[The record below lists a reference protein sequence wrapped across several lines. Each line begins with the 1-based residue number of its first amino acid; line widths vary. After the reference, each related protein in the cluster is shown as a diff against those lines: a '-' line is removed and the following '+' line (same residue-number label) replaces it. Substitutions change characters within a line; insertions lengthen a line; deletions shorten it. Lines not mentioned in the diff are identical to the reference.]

1 MDWIFFV
8 AAILIG
14 VASGLRAMTGPA
26 VASLA
31 ARYYGLPLWGTQL
44 GFMSSQVAAIVLPIF
59 AVLEF
64 IYDLLPFAGSRTA
77 VGPLLARIFT
87 GALSGACVA
96 VGGGGSITAGA
107 VAGGL
112 GGVAGCY
119 GGYAARKAA
128 IRAIGGIPAALVEDV
143 VAIGLAV
150 LAVWMVI

>member
-1 MDWIFFV
+1 MDGTFFI

-14 VASGLRAMTGPA
+14 IASGLRSMTGLA

-31 ARYYGLPLWGTQL
+31 ARYWGLGLWGTRL
-44 GFMSSQVAAIVLPIF
+44 GFMSSHIAAIALSVF

-96 VGGGGSITAGA
+96 VGAAESITAGA

-128 IRAIGGIPAALVEDV
+128 IRTVGGIPAALAEDV

-150 LAVWMVI
+150 LAVWMVV

>member
-1 MDWIFFV
+1 MDWTFFV

-14 VASGLRAMTGPA
+14 IASGLRSLTGPA

-31 ARYYGLPLWGTQL
+31 ARYYGLKLWGTQL
-44 GFMSSQVAAIVLPIF
+44 GFMSSSLAAIVLPIF

-64 IYDLLPFAGSRTA
+64 IYDLLPFAGSRIA
-77 VGPLLARIFT
+77 VGPLLSRIFT
-87 GALSGACVA
+87 GAFSGACVA
-96 VGGGGSITAGA
+96 VGGGGAITAGA

-119 GGYAARKAA
+119 GGYAARKSA
-128 IRAIGGIPAALVEDV
+128 IRAIGGIPAALAEDA
-143 VAIGLAV
+143 VAVGLAV